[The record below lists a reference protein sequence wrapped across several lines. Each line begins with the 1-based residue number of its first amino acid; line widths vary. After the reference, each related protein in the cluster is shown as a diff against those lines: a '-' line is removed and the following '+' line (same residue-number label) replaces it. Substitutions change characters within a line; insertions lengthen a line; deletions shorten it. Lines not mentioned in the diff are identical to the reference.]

1 MTTLVIL
8 LMTTAVPSAY
18 PVAQPPPASWGSPG
32 DEGPQAGGSPRRF
45 SRLRLFGRRSHGP
58 QQQPGCACGVRPV
71 PVAVSG
77 APSAAGLIT
86 PPVISQGPQQQPG
99 CACGVRPVPVAVSGA
114 PSAAGPITPPVM
126 SQGPQQQ
133 PGGAAGALPGGAGR
147 LVPVPVSGTSSAT
160 EPSPAMSHPEVT
172 TPPVPPEM
180 RRIRVGPAAGPS

>member
-58 QQQPGCACGVRPV
+58 QQQPGG
-71 PVAVSG
+71 
-77 APSAAGLIT
+77 
-86 PPVISQGPQQQPG
+86 
-99 CACGVRPVPVAVSGA
+99 ACGVRPVPVAVSGA

-126 SQGPQQQ
+126 SQGPQ
-133 PGGAAGALPGGAGR
+133 
-147 LVPVPVSGTSSAT
+147 
-160 EPSPAMSHPEVT
+160 
-172 TPPVPPEM
+172 
-180 RRIRVGPAAGPS
+180 